1 MKVPERGKI
10 TCSIF
15 SKKAPHGFDFIA
27 RVRALDFSIPQLVA
41 SVGARIPP
49 DISVEQAEQIIEDLI
64 AAIVWMRLTRQL
76 RAVHY
81 DLFGLLIQ
89 AANVP
94 IEDGEPFKETGN
106 GEGTGEGID
115 GPAAG

>member
-27 RVRALDFSIPQLVA
+27 RVRSLDFSIPKLAA

-49 DISVEQAEQIIEDLI
+49 DITVEQAERIIEDLI
-64 AAIVWMRLTRQL
+64 SAIVWMRLTRQL

-106 GEGTGEGID
+106 GERTGEDGD

>member
-27 RVRALDFSIPQLVA
+27 RVRALDFSIPLLAA

-49 DISVEQAEQIIEDLI
+49 DITVEQGEQIIEDLI
-64 AAIVWMRLTRQL
+64 SATVWMRLTRQL
-76 RAVHY
+76 RGAKY
-81 DLFGLLIQ
+81 DLFGLLVQ
-89 AANVP
+89 AANIP
-94 IEDGEPFKETGN
+94 IEDGEPFKERTD
-106 GEGTGEGID
+106 GEGTGEDGD